1 MIKQLKDSYN
11 VRFFI
16 RDNSYRNQI
25 LCDIQK
31 NTTEIN
37 IKILSA
43 SKNKEEYKDNLIKCL
58 RTCVGLWNEKSNK
71 FIYINEYDEKTLLS
85 IISSE
90 KCLVVKDM
98 KYVQYFTELE
108 VKNNEIRYLEAE
120 KKNV

>member
-1 MIKQLKDSYN
+1 
-11 VRFFI
+11 
-16 RDNSYRNQI
+16 
-25 LCDIQK
+25 
-31 NTTEIN
+31 
-37 IKILSA
+37 
-43 SKNKEEYKDNLIKCL
+43 
-58 RTCVGLWNEKSNK
+58 VGLWNEKSNK